1 MRDGR
6 LEASGHNWVEG
17 QGSGP
22 RIDKADGEDDT
33 TYDAMGNKVD
43 NKKTKK
49 LTSAEARKVR
59 ISLCRHF
66 AQYLLVLSFHSSRR
80 NVWQGRREARRSLMM
95 SSKIIAVFHLFL
107 LFSSPHICH
116 TTMFHQFPSCD
127 CIPLPPSSCCCLY
140 SSYNLILHTIPF
152 TNLYHVHDPL
162 TGHGRLRL

>member
-22 RIDKADGEDDT
+22 RIDKADGEEDT
-33 TYDAMGNKVD
+33 AYDAMGNKVD

-59 ISLCRHF
+59 ISPCRYP
-66 AQYLLVLSFHSSRR
+66 AQYSLVLSFRSSRR
-80 NVWQGRREARRSLMM
+80 SVWQGRREARRSLMM
-95 SSKIIAVFHLFL
+95 SSKVIAVFHFFL
-107 LFSSPHICH
+107 LFSFPHLCH
-116 TTMFHQFPSCD
+116 TTIHQFPSCV
-127 CIPLPPSSCCCLY
+127 PLPPSCCFCLY

-152 TNLYHVHDPL
+152 TNLDHVHDPL